1 MRRKTVAR
9 PAESVSDALD
19 RAAEV
24 LEAADEIALAC
35 HVNPD
40 ADAMGSMLGLAC
52 FLARRGKRVAAAW
65 PNGLDGAP
73 RWVSALPGREHVVA
87 PGDMPKE
94 PPVFVALDTA
104 DINRLDGL
112 AHLVKRAGTVI
123 VVDHHVTNT
132 GFGTIDL
139 IDPNAAA
146 TAQLVYA
153 LIHRMGGELDAD
165 TAACLYAGLLTDT
178 GRFQFSNTT
187 PDVLRIAA
195 RLREEDFDHVA
206 LGQAL
211 YEDSSV
217 GYLRLLG
224 MVLERATHVPAADLV
239 WTYVTKRDLEAAGIG
254 IEETDDLIDLVRT
267 AREADVAAV
276 LKEQRDGGFKVS
288 LRSRGSTDVASVA
301 GSFGGG
307 GHRLAAGYSSKAP
320 LEETVEAL
328 LDALSAGRAP
338 SA

>member
-1 MRRKTVAR
+1 MAQPVEA
-9 PAESVSDALD
+9 VSDALD

-24 LEAADEIALAC
+24 LESADDVALAC

-65 PNGLDGAP
+65 PNGVEGAP
-73 RWVSALPGREHVVA
+73 RWASALPGREHVVA
-87 PGDMPKE
+87 PGDLPKE
-94 PPVFVALDTA
+94 PKVFVALDTA

-112 AHLVKRAGTVI
+112 NHLVKRAETVI
-123 VVDHHVTNT
+123 VIDHHVTNS

-139 IDPNAAA
+139 IDPQAAA

-153 LIHRMGGELDAD
+153 LIERMGGGLASD

-178 GRFQFSNTT
+178 GRFQFSNTS
-187 PDVLRIAA
+187 PEVLRIAA

-206 LGQAL
+206 LGLAL
-211 YEDSSV
+211 YADSSV
-217 GYLRLLG
+217 GFLHLLG
-224 MVLERATHVPAADLV
+224 MVLERTTHVPAADLV
-239 WTYVTKRDLEAAGIG
+239 WTYVTRADLDAAGIG
-254 IEETDDLIDLVRT
+254 VEETDDLIDLVRT

-276 LKEQRDGGFKVS
+276 VKEQREGGGFKVS
-288 LRSRGSTDVASVA
+288 LRSRGATDVASVA
-301 GSFGGG
+301 ASFGGG
-307 GHRLAAGYSSKAP
+307 GHRLAAGYSSKAQ

-328 LDALSAGRAP
+328 LDALTSGRAP

>member
-1 MRRKTVAR
+1 MAQPVEA
-9 PAESVSDALD
+9 VSDALD

-24 LEAADEIALAC
+24 LESADDVALAC

-65 PNGLDGAP
+65 PNGVEGAP
-73 RWVSALPGREHVVA
+73 RWASALPGREHVVA
-87 PGDMPKE
+87 PGDLPKE
-94 PPVFVALDTA
+94 PKVFVALDTA

-112 AHLVKRAGTVI
+112 AHLVKRAETVI
-123 VVDHHVTNT
+123 VIDHHVTNT

-139 IDPNAAA
+139 IDPHAAA

-153 LIHRMGGELDAD
+153 LIERMGGGLASD

-178 GRFQFSNTT
+178 GRFQFSNTS
-187 PDVLRIAA
+187 PEVLRIAA

-206 LGQAL
+206 LGLAL
-211 YEDSSV
+211 YADSSV
-217 GYLRLLG
+217 GFLHLLG
-224 MVLERATHVPAADLV
+224 IVLERTTHVPAADLV
-239 WTYVTKRDLEAAGIG
+239 WTYVTKADLDAAGIG
-254 IEETDDLIDLVRT
+254 VEETDDLIDLVRT

-276 LKEQRDGGFKVS
+276 VKEQREGGGFKVS
-288 LRSRGSTDVASVA
+288 LRSRGGTDVASVA
-301 GSFGGG
+301 ASFGGG

-320 LEETVEAL
+320 LEDTVEAL
-328 LDALSAGRAP
+328 LDALTSGRAP